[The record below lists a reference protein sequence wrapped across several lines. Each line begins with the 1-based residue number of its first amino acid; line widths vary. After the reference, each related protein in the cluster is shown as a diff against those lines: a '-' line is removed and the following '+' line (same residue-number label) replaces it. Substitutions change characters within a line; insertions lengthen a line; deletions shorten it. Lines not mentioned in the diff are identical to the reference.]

1 MTLCVDTSGS
11 MITVLDEVPLHN
23 FHQFHHML
31 IIIYMCFKNGSQYTL
46 HHKCVHHKHH
56 TQLHTTSHTSHNHT
70 QPHKHHTLHITSH
83 NLTQPHTTSH
93 NLTQPHTT
101 SQTPHT
107 AHNLTQLHT
116 TSHTSHNHTQPYTT
130 SHNLTQPHTT
140 SQIILTQ
147 VKRELTALVWTV
159 LKPNNIQ
166 FNIIQFASKITQF
179 KPSVQYPTEEVCVQA
194 AEFIGNLLAGG
205 KQFSNITV
213 HNFII

>member
-31 IIIYMCFKNGSQYTL
+31 IIIYMYFKNGSQYTL

-93 NLTQPHTT
+93 NLTQ
-101 SQTPHT
+101 
-107 AHNLTQLHT
+107 L
-116 TSHTSHNHTQPYTT
+116 
-130 SHNLTQPHTT
+130 HTT

-205 KQFSNITV
+205 KKFSNITV